1 MKGPLM
7 KISKKQAAEN
17 RELILTSAAKLFRE
31 RGVPGV
37 GVDALGQAAGMTH
50 GSLYSQFG
58 SKEKLLAEALEDGFE
73 REGPLAAPVDTILG
87 SVSRYLSPK
96 HRDNP
101 GAGCFMAALGGDM
114 PRQGEVVRRS
124 FTRIVKG
131 AAARLAEKLPAGTP
145 RARKDEMLAAVSSMV
160 GAMILARAVDDQEF
174 SDRILSV
181 TRSKLLKDLR

>member
-1 MKGPLM
+1 M
-7 KISKKQAAEN
+7 
-17 RELILTSAAKLFRE
+17 
-31 RGVPGV
+31 
-37 GVDALGQAAGMTH
+37 
-50 GSLYSQFG
+50 
-58 SKEKLLAEALEDGFE
+58 
-73 REGPLAAPVDTILG
+73 
-87 SVSRYLSPK
+87 
-96 HRDNP
+96 
-101 GAGCFMAALGGDM
+101 
-114 PRQGEVVRRS
+114 RRS